1 MRTIE
6 TTTFTTITPTF
17 TTITVTTT
25 TATITTTTNT
35 TATTTTTTTTTTSS
49 TVEENDQMT
58 FIYILLGVV
67 IIFLA
72 AILGVVIKIM
82 KKRRETEISNEEN
95 ENYGRAMDFEQY
107 YEDEKNAKIVD
118 TNDYY

>member
-6 TTTFTTITPTF
+6 TTTFTTFTSTF

-49 TVEENDQMT
+49 TVGENDQT